1 MKRMIYAAVL
11 AGLMFLGGE
20 KKAKAQF
27 ATFDFSNLTQAILS
41 FIQDGDNIA
50 LNTSQFLQNLGVMEE
65 QLEFLREMNQRYK
78 EVRADIYKIQDVTR
92 IAQNYEMT
100 IRMFTM
106 YVDRIKSLDG
116 REVEYFEV
124 RNMVNQGFQ
133 FLLIAS
139 REVKKARDYLSSES
153 ELSEDERRRGLANCD
168 NQVSKANVAM
178 YNYINDTYKEIDMGR
193 KTAQMIQSMDEA
205 FKINWDSL

>member
-1 MKRMIYAAVL
+1 MRKIIYAMIL
-11 AGLMFLGGE
+11 TISLIFSNE
-20 KKAKAQF
+20 QKAKAQF
-27 ATFDFSNLTQAILS
+27 ATIDFSNLTQAILA

-78 EVRADIYKIQDVTR
+78 EVRADIYKIQEVTR

-106 YVDRIKSLDG
+106 YVDRLKSLDG
-116 REVEYFEV
+116 REVEYYEV

-139 REVKKARDYLSSES
+139 REVKKAREYLSSES

-193 KTAQMIQSMDEA
+193 KIAQTVENMDEA
-205 FKINWDSL
+205 FSINWDSL